1 MIRPGLQIGFN
12 MQHIV
17 PLRHLSCLPQFGRV
31 FYGKCLI
38 CDTKTDSL
46 ATRNH
51 PPFYLRSDTKSDSF
65 ATHAPLGSIGG
76 TGDRGQGLGGT
87 GVRGVRGD
95 KGLSYH
101 MRHSHTFRVYW
112 GDRGQGT
119 GVRGDRG

>member
-1 MIRPGLQIGFN
+1 MLYYILLTDIIFDT
-12 MQHIV
+12 I
-17 PLRHLSCLPQFGRV
+17 
-31 FYGKCLI
+31 GKCLI

-87 GVRGVRGD
+87 GVII
-95 KGLSYH
+95 SYE
-101 MRHSHTFRVYW
+101 TF
-112 GDRGQGT
+112 T
-119 GVRGDRG
+119 HL